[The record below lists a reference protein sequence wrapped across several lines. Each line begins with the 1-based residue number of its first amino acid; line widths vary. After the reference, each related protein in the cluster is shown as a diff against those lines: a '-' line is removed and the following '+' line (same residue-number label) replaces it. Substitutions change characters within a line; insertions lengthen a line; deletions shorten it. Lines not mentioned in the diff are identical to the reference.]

1 MEGLFRGVLKHRKL
15 VTTVFIVLTVICALC
30 IPMVKID
37 ANMSDYLPPSAKS
50 SQDLDEM
57 KRVYGN
63 DITNARVYVTGISKT
78 EASSFDQSL
87 KDLDDVVSVTWLGD
101 EVNMDVPLEVQD
113 QDTISNWYD
122 GNGYLFQVVLASG
135 TSQAQVD
142 QIRSMA
148 KSLQGADTVA
158 IDGSAVDDAANLAT
172 INTDMA
178 KIMTIAV
185 VTVFVIVLLSTTSYL
200 HPIVMLL
207 TIGVAITL
215 NMGTNIFRGTI
226 SSITQ
231 LVASV
236 LQLAVSMDY
245 SIVLLT
251 NFGRFREQTDNQFDA
266 MVKAM
271 TKSFPVILSSAA
283 VTFFGFLS
291 LAAMQ
296 FLIGADMGI
305 ALAKG
310 IVCSFFSITLLMP
323 CILYGMRNAVAKT
336 SHQPFIKSFAKMARF
351 CHKGAIP
358 AFIIALVLAVPCL
371 LASNNVS
378 FTYGSAANEAPSS
391 QVKIDGDIIN
401 NAFGESQTWAIMVP
415 EGQWSQEDALVDDL
429 KALPTTKQV
438 ISYSTIA
445 GSAMPTNLGDKSE
458 VSQLLNGGYSRIVL
472 ISGIPDE
479 SKGAFNLV
487 DTVRSLC
494 SSHYGDN
501 YRLVGNAVSYY
512 DIRSVTSQDSVT
524 VKLASILAIGAV
536 LLIMFKSISIPV
548 ILLLA
553 IEVSIWINEAVPYFT
568 GQTVN
573 FVAFLVIDA
582 VQLGAAVDYA
592 IIFTEEY
599 LARRRRMPKAQ
610 ASIQSVEKTAQ
621 PIITSSSILIVA
633 CLGIYFSVSS
643 PMISQVGMLI
653 ARGAFISVI
662 EIFFILPLL
671 FTGGDWIVRHTS
683 YHLGFYDPKSGSGQ
697 QSAQGSTPV
706 AATLQGAASQGSPQA
721 AAPQHTPQAAA
732 PQGAPQ
738 GAPKASAS
746 AGATSPD
753 KTRVLGANDATQVL
767 KSPDDTT
774 RQL

>member
-1 MEGLFRGVLKHRKL
+1 MEGFFRGVLRHRKL
-15 VTTVFIVLTVICALC
+15 VTAIFVVLTAISLAC

-50 SQDLDEM
+50 SQDLTEM

-78 EASSFDQSL
+78 EAQKFDDSL
-87 KDLDDVVSVTWLGD
+87 KGLDDVVSVTWLGD
-101 EVNMDVPLEVQD
+101 EVNMDEPLEVQD
-113 QDTISNWYD
+113 QGTISDWYD
-122 GNGYLFQVVLASG
+122 GKGYLFQVVLASG
-135 TSQAQVD
+135 TDQAQVD

-148 KSLQGADTVA
+148 KSLSGAKTVA

-185 VTVFVIVLLSTTSYL
+185 ITVFVMVLLNTTSYL
-200 HPIVMLL
+200 HPVVMLL
-207 TIGVAITL
+207 TIGVAIIL

-251 NFGRFREQTDNQFDA
+251 NFGRFREKTDDQFEA
-266 MVKAM
+266 MVMAM
-271 TKSFPVILSSAA
+271 SKSFPVILSSAA

-310 IVCSFFSITLLMP
+310 IVCSFLSITLLMP

-336 SHQPFIKSFAKMARF
+336 SHKPFFKSFHKMASF

-358 AFIIALVLAVPCL
+358 AFVIALVLAVPCL
-371 LASNNVS
+371 IASGRVS
-378 FTYGSAANEAPSS
+378 FTYGSAANESPTS
-391 QVKIDGDIIN
+391 QVKMDGDIIN
-401 NAFGESQTWAIMVP
+401 KAFGESQTWAIMIP
-415 EGQWSQEDALVDDL
+415 EGEWSEETELVDEL

-438 ISYSTIA
+438 LSYSTIA
-445 GSAMPTNLGDKSE
+445 GSALPTQLGDKSD
-458 VSQLLNGGYSRIVL
+458 VSQLLSGGYSRIVL
-472 ISGIPDE
+472 TSSIPDE
-479 SKGAFNLV
+479 SKGAFDLV
-487 DTVRSLC
+487 EKVRSIC
-494 SSHYGDN
+494 QKHYGDK

-512 DIRSVTSQDSVT
+512 DIRSVTSSDSTT

-536 LLIMFKSISIPV
+536 LLVMFKSISIPI
-548 ILLLA
+548 ILLMA

-568 GQTVN
+568 GETIN

-599 LARRRRMPKAQ
+599 LARRRRMPKAE

-621 PIITSSSILIVA
+621 PIITSSSILILA
-633 CLGIYFSVSS
+633 CLGIYFAVSS
-643 PMISQVGMLI
+643 PMIQQVGMLI
-653 ARGAFISVI
+653 ARGALISVI
-662 EIFFILPLL
+662 EIFFVLPLL
-671 FTGGDWIVRHTS
+671 FTGGDGFVRHTS
-683 YHLGFYDPKSGSGQ
+683 YKLGFY
-697 QSAQGSTPV
+697 QGEGEGGNVSE
-706 AATLQGAASQGSPQA
+706 
-721 AAPQHTPQAAA
+721 APAE
-732 PQGAPQ
+732 
-738 GAPKASAS
+738 
-746 AGATSPD
+746 
-753 KTRVLGANDATQVL
+753 ANGNEA
-767 KSPDDTT
+767 
-774 RQL
+774 